1 MTMDRL
7 QQGVCRVYDLRFY
20 STEMMGKVFEN
31 NKINKKKKSP
41 FHVGDML
48 QVLPRRIPALQWGF
62 SGLLSTAYL
71 RHIFCW
77 SVGYCCKPE
86 GLAEAVVAEAF
97 VVIRQ

>member
-1 MTMDRL
+1 MTMDCL

-31 NKINKKKKSP
+31 NKINKKKIS
-41 FHVGDML
+41 FSCRRHL
-48 QVLPRRIPALQWGF
+48 QVLPRHIPALQWGF

-86 GLAEAVVAEAF
+86 GLVEAVVAEAF